1 MTDETQARLHW
12 QSAYQWLCRQRMK
25 APPGAD
31 VWDVRFKWPAYQET
45 WFRQVRAGR
54 YRLAPMLVTRGQNGQ
69 PRLAM
74 WSALDA
80 LVLKWVAL
88 QIADRLPVNTACHHL
103 KGHGGVSGSTRAV
116 AQAWHDPRW
125 RFVFRTDIRGYYR
138 HIIKRQVENQLAW
151 WVPDNILRDLCH
163 QWLYYAVEDGGE
175 IGTPGQGITGIAR
188 GCALSPLIGGSL
200 LRHLDGHFGLNKRI
214 FYARYMDDFLFFT
227 TTRWQLRRC
236 VRELHDYFDTGGF
249 QTHPDKTQTGKIE
262 HGFDWSGLWYAPGGT
277 RLADRA
283 INNHRERRARLQEQ
297 ARWRGLSEADT
308 AERVRAYE
316 HRWTLWAER
325 LLALTDS

>member
-1 MTDETQARLHW
+1 M
-12 QSAYQWLCRQRMK
+12 
-25 APPGAD
+25 
-31 VWDVRFKWPAYQET
+31 
-45 WFRQVRAGR
+45 
-54 YRLAPMLVTRGQNGQ
+54 
-69 PRLAM
+69 
-74 WSALDA
+74 
-80 LVLKWVAL
+80 
-88 QIADRLPVNTACHHL
+88 
-103 KGHGGVSGSTRAV
+103 
-116 AQAWHDPRW
+116 
-125 RFVFRTDIRGYYR
+125 
-138 HIIKRQVENQLAW
+138 ENQLAW

-262 HGFDWSGLWYAPGGT
+262 HGFDWLGLWYAPGGT
-277 RLADRA
+277 RIADRA

-316 HRWTLWAER
+316 HRWTLWAEL